1 MPLKLV
7 PSGACEGASFLAL
20 SDHEVTATPHAGT
33 TFAIRSTGATKS
45 RACHGATGYDVGTA
59 CKKAASQTPHQT
71 QTVLHECTR
80 GGRALAREKS
90 HNRLSYPFY
99 VLNRRFGLSE
109 TQNACFALKLTA
121 TL

>member
-7 PSGACEGASFLAL
+7 PRGACKGASFLAL

-80 GGRALAREKS
+80 GGRALAHEKS
-90 HNRLSYPFY
+90 HNRGNRLSSTTP
-99 VLNRRFGLSE
+99 
-109 TQNACFALKLTA
+109 
-121 TL
+121 

>member
-90 HNRLSYPFY
+90 HNRLSST
-99 VLNRRFGLSE
+99 RRFGFGLSE
-109 TQNACFALKLTA
+109 TQNACFTLKLTA
-121 TL
+121 TV

>member
-71 QTVLHECTR
+71 QTVLHECTLHER
-80 GGRALAREKS
+80 RAGAGPREIAQKTEL
-90 HNRLSYPFY
+90 H
-99 VLNRRFGLSE
+99 
-109 TQNACFALKLTA
+109 
-121 TL
+121 

>member
-20 SDHEVTATPHAGT
+20 SDHEVTATPMQAPLSP
-33 TFAIRSTGATKS
+33 FARQVPPTTKS

-59 CKKAASQTPHQT
+59 CKKAAPQTPHQT

-90 HNRLSYPFY
+90 HNRLS
-99 VLNRRFGLSE
+99 S
-109 TQNACFALKLTA
+109 T
-121 TL
+121 